1 MVLRT
6 FITSVA
12 ILILCFACSKP
23 VVQPPVIIDSSPE
36 VPAPEVTISTKLYGY
51 YTSWKGTPY
60 RIGGLSRRGVDCSG
74 FVYLSFRDLFGITL
88 PRTTLEQRKLGFEV
102 FLHRLQPGDLL
113 FFKTGWF
120 THHVGIYLDDKRF
133 VHASTSKGVMISSLQ
148 EEYWQKNFYIA
159 KRLNLL

>member
-6 FITSVA
+6 FLTCLVT
-12 ILILCFACSKP
+12 LVFCVACSKP
-23 VVQPPVIIDSSPE
+23 VVQPPVIIDSSPPI
-36 VPAPEVTISTKLYGY
+36 PAPEVTISTKLYGY

-74 FVYLSFRDLFGITL
+74 FVHLSFRDLFGITL

-102 FLHRLQPGDLL
+102 LPHKLQPGDLL

-120 THHVGIYLDDKRF
+120 THHVGIYLDNRRF
-133 VHASTSKGVMISSLQ
+133 LHASTSKGVMISSLQ
-148 EEYWQKNFYIA
+148 EEYWQNNFYIA